1 MSENLILNC
10 YLHSKL
16 TGKCSDRHFF
26 TKKVWI
32 LCSPWSSILRPPKHR
47 FVFLLSILN
56 PEAVISLCFVCV
68 SCSLLLTKSHYQ
80 TKPPYLKNGS
90 FHCFKPLSLQICAK
104 IINNVGVFK
113 AKLTASFSVAR
124 LSDFTPN
131 VLYSIMF
138 RIAFLLKCRRC
149 DVPRW
154 SWKAS
159 LLYIFSQ
166 KCS

>member
-1 MSENLILNC
+1 MLRSSCFHQKGLNSLYSLI
-10 YLHSKL
+10 
-16 TGKCSDRHFF
+16 F
-26 TKKVWI
+26 
-32 LCSPWSSILRPPKHR
+32 SILRPPKHR

-56 PEAVISLCFVCV
+56 PEAVISPCFVCV
-68 SCSLLLTKSHYQ
+68 SCSLLLTKSRNQ
-80 TKPPYLKNGS
+80 TKPPYLKDGS
-90 FHCFKPLSLQICAK
+90 FHGFKPLSFQICAK
-104 IINNVGVFK
+104 IINNAGVFK
-113 AKLTASFSVAR
+113 AKLTVFFSVAR
-124 LSDFTPN
+124 LSDFTPLWN

-154 SWKAS
+154 RWKAS